1 MASKTPLTRP
11 KPTTMAPELSSN
23 WKKLQEKLNAE
34 PAAAKPGVKRK
45 ATDPSTSSAKESLPR
60 KKQKALPPPGARRP
74 PPLPKAATTRVAQSS
89 AGSRATNKA
98 GASSNGMGVAQS
110 SRVTHAAPT
119 SITPSLALWA
129 EDNDISA
136 EAVAEAYGL
145 GLKGDS
151 ALRGAP
157 SRPNEGLAPGFE
169 DQHGQ
174 RLGKY
179 VGIDCE
185 MVGVGDGGHESSLA
199 RVSLV
204 DFHGAQVYDSLVRP
218 RRRVTDWRT
227 HVSGVGPR
235 DMAAARPFDEVQ
247 AQVAALLA
255 GRIIVG
261 HDVKHDLAAL
271 EQDHPRRAVRDTAK
285 FSGFKK
291 YGHGPKPALRVLARE
306 ILGLEIHDGTHSSI
320 EDARVAMLLFRRY
333 KPQFDVECMNKFP
346 EPGSQ
351 PSKKGASA
359 KKKTKKKRKN

>member
-1 MASKTPLTRP
+1 
-11 KPTTMAPELSSN
+11 MAPELSSN
-23 WKKLQEKLNAE
+23 WKKLQEQLKAA
-34 PAAAKPGVKRK
+34 PGAAKPGVKRK
-45 ATDPSTSSAKESLPR
+45 ATDPSTSTKDSLPR
-60 KKQKALPPPGARRP
+60 KKQKPLAPPSTKRP
-74 PPLPKAATTRVAQSS
+74 PPPPSKKAA
-89 AGSRATNKA
+89 ATQTA
-98 GASSNGMGVAQS
+98 PLSGGGGSNGMGVSQS

-119 SITPSLALWA
+119 SVTPSLALWA

-145 GLKGDS
+145 GLRGDS

-169 DQHGQ
+169 EGGGGQQEDGQQQ

-185 MVGVGDGGHESSLA
+185 MVGVGDGGHESALA

-218 RRRVTDWRT
+218 RQHVTDWRT

-235 DMAAARPFDEVQ
+235 DMAAARPFADVQ

-271 EQDHPRRAVRDTAK
+271 ELDHPHRAVRDTAK

-291 YGHGPKPALRVLARE
+291 YGHGPKPALRVLSRE
-306 ILGLEIHDGTHSSI
+306 ILGLEIQDGTHSSI

-333 KPQFDVECMNKFP
+333 KSQFDVECMNKFS

-359 KKKTKKKRKN
+359 KKKTKKKKKN